1 MNRNRFR
8 TRRNKPRE
16 TKKININV
24 SGANSKGVKLR
35 TGDAVPIE
43 CQYKRSYSSAT
54 IAFMGRFK
62 FGVKDQLIKI
72 AKAFKVPAITS
83 FSTTSG
89 ILVVD
94 KLNRMNSTTIDKAR
108 QNGVVILTEEEF
120 LYLIST
126 NKNEVNINYEKV

>member
-1 MNRNRFR
+1 MHRG
-8 TRRNKPRE
+8 RRNNPRE
-16 TKKININV
+16 KKKISVNV
-24 SGANSKGVKLR
+24 SGSNTNGVKLR
-35 TGDAVPIE
+35 SGDSVPVE
-43 CQYKRSYSSAT
+43 CQYKRSYSRIAT

-72 AKAFKVPAITS
+72 AKAFKVPAITY

-94 KLNRMNSTTIDKAR
+94 NINRMNSSTIDKAR
-108 QNGVVILTEEEF
+108 QNGVVILSEEEF

-126 NKNEVNINYEKV
+126 NKNEVSIEYEKV